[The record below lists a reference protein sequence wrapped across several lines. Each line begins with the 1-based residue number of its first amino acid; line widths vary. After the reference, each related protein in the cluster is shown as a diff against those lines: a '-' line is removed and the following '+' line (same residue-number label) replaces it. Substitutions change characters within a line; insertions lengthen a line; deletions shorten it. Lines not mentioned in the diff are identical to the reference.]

1 MVLFTFF
8 GSIFIAVVVAILFER
23 WGVTRNGYP
32 MSILIALGAVVV
44 LFFLRS
50 LFHLRIVVTQ
60 TILNNDIVQGQRL
73 ERVALEAER
82 VAQHVGA
89 GHLGLVGAFGQR
101 SRSGL
106 QVDLVDLDP
115 LAV

>member
-23 WGVTRNGYP
+23 WGITRNGYA

-50 LFHLRIVVTQ
+50 LFHLRIGSPGLDA
-60 TILNNDIVQGQRL
+60 IIGASA
-73 ERVALEAER
+73 AL
-82 VAQHVGA
+82 VLIPVGA
-89 GHLGLVGAFGQR
+89 ARGRGR
-101 SRSGL
+101 RNNRRR
-106 QVDLVDLDP
+106 
-115 LAV
+115 

>member
-23 WGVTRNGYP
+23 WGITRNGYP

-50 LFHLRIVVTQ
+50 LFHLRIGSPGLDAIIGASAAL
-60 TILNNDIVQGQRL
+60 ILIP
-73 ERVALEAER
+73 
-82 VAQHVGA
+82 VGA
-89 GHLGLVGAFGQR
+89 ARGR
-101 SRSGL
+101 SRRNRRR
-106 QVDLVDLDP
+106 
-115 LAV
+115 